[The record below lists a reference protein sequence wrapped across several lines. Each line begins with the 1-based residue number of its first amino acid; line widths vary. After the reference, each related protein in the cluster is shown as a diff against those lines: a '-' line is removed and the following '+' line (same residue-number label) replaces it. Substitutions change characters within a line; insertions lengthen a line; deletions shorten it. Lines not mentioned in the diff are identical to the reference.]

1 MFLSGNMSYGFFIL
15 QSFAAMAV
23 IIAGVYFLMRLVR
36 RWQQGNSKNSE
47 RSVKIIERV
56 SLDPKNY
63 LAVVEYENKRFIL
76 GVSDRGINLI
86 HEEDAGEKTNGG
98 KLNAAADN

>member
-1 MFLSGNMSYGFFIL
+1 MFLSGNMSYSWFIF

-36 RWQQGNSKNSE
+36 RWQQGHSRNGE
-47 RSVKIIERV
+47 RSVRIIERV

-63 LAVVEYENKRFIL
+63 IAVVEYENNRFIL
-76 GVSDRGINLI
+76 GVSDQGISLI
-86 HEEDAGEKTNGG
+86 HREEIEEDKTR
-98 KLNAAADN
+98 